1 MSKAHEQID
10 QMLDALD
17 ESVPRLV
24 QNKPAPSEFWSSFMS
39 MAHAIQSHAEPGD
52 RAWVCDRLDAIQV
65 KHHLVPPADQI

>member
-1 MSKAHEQID
+1 MAHTHAQLE

-24 QNKPAPSEFWSSFMS
+24 QTTPAPGDFWNSFTRL
-39 MAHAIQSHAEPGD
+39 AQAIQDRAQPTD

>member
-1 MSKAHEQID
+1 MTHTHAQLE

-24 QNKPAPSEFWSSFMS
+24 QTSPAPGDFWNSFTS
-39 MAHAIQSHAEPGD
+39 LAQTIQDRAQPGD

>member
-1 MSKAHEQID
+1 MTISHAQLD

-17 ESVPRLV
+17 TSVPSLV
-24 QNKPAPSEFWSSFMS
+24 RSKPVPGEFWASFTS
-39 MAHAIQSHAEPGD
+39 MAQAIQDRAPPND

>member
-1 MSKAHEQID
+1 MVSFHAQLD

-24 QNKPAPSEFWSSFMS
+24 QSKTAPAEFWASFMS
-39 MAHAIQSHAEPGD
+39 MANAIQSRAEPGE
-52 RAWVCDRLDAIQV
+52 RNWVCDRLDAIQV

>member
-1 MSKAHEQID
+1 MTHTHAQLE

-24 QNKPAPSEFWSSFMS
+24 QTSPAPGEFWNSFTS
-39 MAHAIQSHAEPGD
+39 LAQTIQDHAQPGD